1 MLPPYLAL
9 SINRSKYGSEVTK
22 WNYQRTN
29 LPLKSSL
36 RGNTY
41 CYMCAS
47 CQASWLCA
55 NYIIQ
60 DIMFWDWWT
69 TRTIKEGWP
78 WLLCDL
84 TETVVYFLFC
94 HSVNFSLVFIIKC
107 CHKLYSWIQELII
120 TQHNTYF
127 TFVKPRLLA
136 IIDGWLLIFT
146 TVLNIVRWYTLHV
159 LIMSQFSSVPQTLS
173 LYNNSSFSKILKP
186 K

>member
-9 SINRSKYGSEVTK
+9 SINRRKYGTKVSK

-29 LPLKSSL
+29 LPLKSSP

-84 TETVVYFLFC
+84 TETVVYFLFLLP
-94 HSVNFSLVFIIKC
+94 VIVFVLLVWALVVFWNFNKISFVLVK
-107 CHKLYSWIQELII
+107 
-120 TQHNTYF
+120 
-127 TFVKPRLLA
+127 
-136 IIDGWLLIFT
+136 T
-146 TVLNIVRWYTLHV
+146 TVILNLVINHNWVYRDLSHYFIV
-159 LIMSQFSSVPQTLS
+159 FSTE
-173 LYNNSSFSKILKP
+173 
-186 K
+186 